1 MWVTVSFG
9 KIEFMFDTLYVHCI
23 SKLQFEVPAVVT
35 YKALKLEKDKGI
47 STLQAEKSFVW
58 DQLKMMEQDYSGT
71 IKKSKLLKQHKSF
84 CKIDE
89 LQVVV
94 QKKYG
99 EIIRLQVEVTNDKN
113 RMLILEDEL
122 QIDLFFCCGL
132 GQLAC

>member
-1 MWVTVSFG
+1 
-9 KIEFMFDTLYVHCI
+9 
-23 SKLQFEVPAVVT
+23 
-35 YKALKLEKDKGI
+35 
-47 STLQAEKSFVW
+47 
-58 DQLKMMEQDYSGT
+58 MEQDHSGT

-132 GQLAC
+132 GQSAC